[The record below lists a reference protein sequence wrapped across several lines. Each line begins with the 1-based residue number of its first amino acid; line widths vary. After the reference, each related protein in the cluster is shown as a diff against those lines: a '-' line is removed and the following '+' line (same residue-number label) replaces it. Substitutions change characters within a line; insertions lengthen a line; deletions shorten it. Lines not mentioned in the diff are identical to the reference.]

1 VKLKTIIEIKILLTI
16 FYFPR
21 VLVVAHWP
29 LFLTAKS
36 LEQMGCHT
44 FCGQLDTG
52 NFLPKI
58 PFMSAKQRGLV
69 AVSILLTI
77 LGILF
82 YTTRN
87 SENSLEQK
95 DFANQEQNDSSVV
108 NALKAP
114 SNLKTASQDKSKDS
128 PSAAAANKLP
138 PSNKELEDW
147 LQKESKD
154 LTRMPDFNEKEF
166 QEKVEGLTPE
176 NLETLKKISLSEKRE
191 ANLRV
196 LSLYMLGQNSGAGVY
211 LEDFLKQPI
220 PLSPQAA
227 PHSVDEMKNQREKAL
242 RVMALERKIAA
253 APSKKAAKNE
263 LQGLLGQINDPWLR
277 DFIQRRL
284 AELAS
289 E

>member
-1 VKLKTIIEIKILLTI
+1 
-16 FYFPR
+16 
-21 VLVVAHWP
+21 
-29 LFLTAKS
+29 
-36 LEQMGCHT
+36 M
-44 FCGQLDTG
+44 
-52 NFLPKI
+52 PKI